1 MSLSLKYIESLKA
14 VVKEVS
20 VVETLN
26 TLKNKSNAVLIDI
39 RESEEINSGSPIN
52 SLKITKG
59 MLEMKIHQMI
69 KSLDTEIFLMCAGGS
84 RSLIAGKSLLEMG
97 FQNIFSVKGGFNE
110 WKNNSLPFEI
120 KKQLTNEELER
131 YKRNILIPE
140 VGIEGQQKILNS
152 KVLIVGIGGIGSP
165 IALYLAA
172 SGVGTIGIIDNDIVD
187 KTNLQRQ
194 ILHSESFIGHSKV
207 ESAKSKLKE
216 LNSNINIITYNERLN
231 ENNIERIFKDFDIV
245 IDGTDNFN
253 TRYLVN
259 DACIKLNIPNIH
271 GSIYMFEGHFTTFWP
286 NKNKNTPCYRCLYP
300 SPPPKEIAP
309 SCAEVGVLGV
319 LPGTIGV
326 LCATEALKIILG
338 LENMSG
344 KLLVYNALEMTFD
357 NFIIKKNKNCNYCN
371 CKNKKKF
378 PKYSN
383 YSENCKI

>member
-1 MSLSLKYIESLKA
+1 
-14 VVKEVS
+14 
-20 VVETLN
+20 
-26 TLKNKSNAVLIDI
+26 
-39 RESEEINSGSPIN
+39 
-52 SLKITKG
+52 
-59 MLEMKIHQMI
+59 
-69 KSLDTEIFLMCAGGS
+69 MCAGGS

-245 IDGTDNFN
+245 IDGIDNFN